1 MMKKVMLAL
10 GLLTS
15 VIGSV
20 SAATLTPQK
29 GVSILYINGQAA
41 QNKISENQINEG
53 FNQVLVR
60 FDKKFGNSG
69 VYSSAPY
76 VLNFDVTGEEVEIK
90 SPKVRS
96 YMEAEKIFEAANPSW
111 VVLQDEVAIKY
122 QQDVI
127 KRKPGFAPLGGL
139 ESRLAEHNESK
150 AVYFKDGVLLDKPA
164 EAVVLASVVNDTA
177 AQTSSKTQKPV
188 KLADT
193 HNVEQL
199 QAWYIKASKQ
209 ERKEFRKWM
218 IDQE

>member
-1 MMKKVMLAL
+1 MMKEVLLAL

-29 GVSILYINGQAA
+29 GLSILYINGQAA

-96 YMEAEKIFEAANPSW
+96 YMEAEKIFEAVNPSW

-139 ESRLAEHNESK
+139 DSRLVEYNESN
-150 AVYFKDGVLLDKPA
+150 AIYFKDGVLLDKPA
-164 EAVVLASVVNDTA
+164 DAVVLVPVATGMVVENEAKTKTASTE
-177 AQTSSKTQKPV
+177 AQS
-188 KLADT
+188 
-193 HNVEQL
+193 VEQL
-199 QAWYIKASKQ
+199 KAWYLKASKK

>member
-1 MMKKVMLAL
+1 MKKVMLAL

-96 YMEAEKIFEAANPSW
+96 YMEAEKIFEAVNPSW

>member
-1 MMKKVMLAL
+1 MKEVLLAL

-29 GVSILYINGQAA
+29 GLSILYINGQAA

-96 YMEAEKIFEAANPSW
+96 YMEAEKIFEAVNPSW

-139 ESRLAEHNESK
+139 DSRLVEYNESN
-150 AVYFKDGVLLDKPA
+150 AIYFKDGVLLDKPA
-164 EAVVLASVVNDTA
+164 DAVVLVPVATGMVVENEAKTKTASTE
-177 AQTSSKTQKPV
+177 AQS
-188 KLADT
+188 
-193 HNVEQL
+193 VEQL
-199 QAWYIKASKQ
+199 KAWYLKASKK

>member
-1 MMKKVMLAL
+1 MKKVWLAL

-76 VLNFDVTGEEVEIK
+76 ILSFNVTGDEVKIK
-90 SPKVRS
+90 SPKARS
-96 YMEAEKIFEAANPSW
+96 YIEAEKVFESGNPSW
-111 VVLQDEVAIKY
+111 NVVQDEVAIKY
-122 QQDVI
+122 QQNVI
-127 KRKPGFAPLGGL
+127 ERKPGFVPFGGL
-139 ESRLAEHNESK
+139 DSRLVEYNESN
-150 AVYFKDGVLLDKPA
+150 AIYFKDGVLLDKPA
-164 EAVVLASVVNDTA
+164 DAVVLVPVATGMVVENET
-177 AQTSSKTQKPV
+177 KTQTKT
-188 KLADT
+188 AST
-193 HNVEQL
+193 EAQSVEQL
-199 QAWYIKASKQ
+199 KAWYLKASKK

>member
-96 YMEAEKIFEAANPSW
+96 YMEAEKIFEAVNPSW

-127 KRKPGFAPLGGL
+127 K
-139 ESRLAEHNESK
+139 
-150 AVYFKDGVLLDKPA
+150 
-164 EAVVLASVVNDTA
+164 
-177 AQTSSKTQKPV
+177 
-188 KLADT
+188 
-193 HNVEQL
+193 
-199 QAWYIKASKQ
+199 
-209 ERKEFRKWM
+209 
-218 IDQE
+218 

>member
-1 MMKKVMLAL
+1 MKKALVVL

-41 QNKISENQINEG
+41 QNKIGENQINEG

-96 YMEAEKIFEAANPSW
+96 YMEAEKIFEAVNPSW
-111 VVLQDEVAIKY
+111 VVFQDDVAIKY
-122 QQDVI
+122 QQDMI

-164 EAVVLASVVNDTA
+164 ETVVLASVVNDTA
-177 AQTSSKTQKPV
+177 VQTSSKAQKPV
-188 KLADT
+188 KLAET
-193 HNVEQL
+193 QNIEQL

>member
-1 MMKKVMLAL
+1 MMKKVLLAL

-15 VIGSV
+15 VFGSV

-96 YMEAEKIFEAANPSW
+96 YMEAEKIFEAVNPSW
-111 VVLQDEVAIKY
+111 VVLQDDVAIKY

-127 KRKPGFAPLGGL
+127 ERKPGFAPFGGL
-139 ESRLAEHNESK
+139 ESRLAEHNASK
-150 AVYFKDGVLLDKPA
+150 AVYFKDGVLLDKP
-164 EAVVLASVVNDTA
+164 EAVVLASVVGNTT
-177 AQTSSKTQKPV
+177 AQTSGKAQKPV
-188 KLADT
+188 KLAET
-193 HNVEQL
+193 QNVEQL

>member
-1 MMKKVMLAL
+1 MMKKVWLAL

-29 GVSILYINGQAA
+29 GVSILFINGRQAE
-41 QNKISENQINEG
+41 NKISENHINEG

-76 VLNFDVTGEEVEIK
+76 ILSFNVTGDEVKIK
-90 SPKVRS
+90 SPKARS
-96 YMEAEKIFEAANPSW
+96 YIEAEKVFESGNPSW
-111 VVLQDEVAIKY
+111 NVVQDEVVIKY
-122 QQDVI
+122 QQNVI
-127 KRKPGFAPLGGL
+127 ERKPGFAPFGGL
-139 ESRLAEHNESK
+139 DSRLVEYNESN
-150 AVYFKDGVLLDKPA
+150 AIYFKDGVLLDKPA
-164 EAVVLASVVNDTA
+164 DAVVLVPVATGMVEENEA
-177 AQTSSKTQKPV
+177 KAQTKTASTEAQS
-188 KLADT
+188 
-193 HNVEQL
+193 VEQL
-199 QAWYIKASKQ
+199 KAWYLKSSKK

>member
-1 MMKKVMLAL
+1 MMKKVWLAL

-29 GVSILYINGQAA
+29 GVSILFINGQQAE
-41 QNKISENQINEG
+41 NKISENHINEG

-76 VLNFDVTGEEVEIK
+76 ILSFNVTGDEVKIK
-90 SPKVRS
+90 SPKARS
-96 YMEAEKIFEAANPSW
+96 YIEAEKVFESGNPSW
-111 VVLQDEVAIKY
+111 NVVQDEVAIKY
-122 QQDVI
+122 QQNAI
-127 KRKPGFAPLGGL
+127 ERKPGFAPFGGL
-139 ESRLAEHNESK
+139 DSRLVEYNESN
-150 AVYFKDGVLLDKPA
+150 AIYFKDGVLLDKPA
-164 EAVVLASVVNDTA
+164 DAVVLVPVATGMVVENEA
-177 AQTSSKTQKPV
+177 KTQTKT
-188 KLADT
+188 AST
-193 HNVEQL
+193 EAQSVEQL
-199 QAWYIKASKQ
+199 KAWYLKASKK

>member
-1 MMKKVMLAL
+1 MKKALLFL
-10 GLLTS
+10 GLFIT

-41 QNKISENQINEG
+41 PNKISENQINEG

-76 VLNFDVTGEEVEIK
+76 VLNFDITGEEVEIK
-90 SPKVRS
+90 APKVRS
-96 YMEAEKIFEAANPSW
+96 YMEAEKIFEGANPSW
-111 VVLQDEVAIKY
+111 VVLQDDVAVKY

-127 KRKPGFAPLGGL
+127 ERKPGFAPFGGL
-139 ESRLAEHNESK
+139 ESRLAEHNASK

-164 EAVVLASVVNDTA
+164 EAVVLAPVVTGTVVEKEAQIQTQA
-177 AQTSSKTQKPV
+177 ASTEAQ
-188 KLADT
+188 
-193 HNVEQL
+193 NVEQL
-199 QAWYIKASKQ
+199 KAWYLKASKK

>member
-1 MMKKVMLAL
+1 MKKVWLAL

-29 GVSILYINGQAA
+29 GVSILFINGRQAE
-41 QNKISENQINEG
+41 NKISENHINEG

-76 VLNFDVTGEEVEIK
+76 ILSFNVTGDEVKIK
-90 SPKVRS
+90 SPKARS
-96 YMEAEKIFEAANPSW
+96 YIEAEKVFESGNPSW
-111 VVLQDEVAIKY
+111 NVVQDEVVIKY
-122 QQDVI
+122 QQNVI
-127 KRKPGFAPLGGL
+127 ERKPGFAPFGGL
-139 ESRLAEHNESK
+139 DSRLVEYNESN
-150 AVYFKDGVLLDKPA
+150 AIYFKDGVLLDKPA
-164 EAVVLASVVNDTA
+164 DAVVLVPVATGMVEENEA
-177 AQTSSKTQKPV
+177 KAQTKTASTEAQS
-188 KLADT
+188 
-193 HNVEQL
+193 VEQL
-199 QAWYIKASKQ
+199 KAWYLKSSKK